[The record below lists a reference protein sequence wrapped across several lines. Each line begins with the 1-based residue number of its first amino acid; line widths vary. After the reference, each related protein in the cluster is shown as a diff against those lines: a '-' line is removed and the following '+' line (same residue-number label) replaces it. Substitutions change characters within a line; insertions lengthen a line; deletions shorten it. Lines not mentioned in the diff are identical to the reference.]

1 MCGKFKHNSSTG
13 IMKRL
18 MILTFLVGAILW
30 GCSKKEDKPSVA
42 VNIVPKPAHL
52 QVSGGSL
59 ALGKTVTLVAKTE
72 DEKRVAS
79 FLAEYLKGLGVS
91 AMVGESA
98 SGVSIQL
105 NTVASDSLGAE
116 GYTLVIDDK
125 GVTIAAPA
133 GAGLFYGAQTLIQVF
148 PVEVSA
154 ELELPYVSIGDSPR
168 FAYRGLH
175 LDVSRHMFSVEAVK
189 KYIDLASRHKFN
201 RFHWH
206 LTDDQGWRIE
216 IKKYPKLQEVGAYR
230 DQTVVGHAGAAKE
243 EYDGKRYGGFYTQ
256 EEVKDVVQYAADRY
270 ITVIPEIEM
279 PGHGLAAL
287 AAYPELGCTGGPYKT
302 GQTFGVFTD
311 VYCAGKESTF
321 KFMEAVLD
329 EVIPLFPARYVHI
342 GGDECPKDAWKKCPN
357 CQKRIKTE
365 KLKDEHALQS
375 YFVQRMEKYLNSKGK
390 QIIGWDEILEGGLAP
405 NATVMS
411 WRGEAGGIEAAKQN
425 HDVIMT
431 PTKWCY
437 FDYLQDTTGNE
448 PLSIG
453 GYLPV
458 KLVYSYEPLPAQLSA
473 EENKHI
479 LGAQA
484 NMWSE
489 YIPTPEHLEY
499 MAYPRACAMAE
510 VVWSP
515 REGRS
520 YDDFLVRMATH
531 VKRLDAWHV
540 NYAKHI
546 VKEFPQEKQ

>member
-1 MCGKFKHNSSTG
+1 
-13 IMKRL
+13 
-18 MILTFLVGAILW
+18 
-30 GCSKKEDKPSVA
+30 
-42 VNIVPKPAHL
+42 L
-52 QVSGGSL
+52 QVTGGSL

-79 FLAEYLKGLGVS
+79 FLEEYLKGQGIS
-91 AMVGESA
+91 ATVGESA
-98 SGVSIQL
+98 SGVSILL

-116 GYTLVIDDK
+116 GYTLTIDDN

-133 GAGLFYGAQTLIQVF
+133 GAGLFYGAQTLIQIF
-148 PVEVSA
+148 PTEAPA
-154 ELELPYVSIGDSPR
+154 EIELPYVSISDSPR

-175 LDVSRHMFSVEAVK
+175 LDVSRHMFPVEAVK

-230 DQTVVGHAGAAKE
+230 DQTVIGHAGNPKE
-243 EYDGKRYGGFYTQ
+243 EKYDGKRYGGFYTQ
-256 EEVKDVVQYAADRY
+256 EEVKDVVQYAADRF

-287 AAYPELGCTGGPYKT
+287 ASYPELGCTGGPYKT

-329 EVIPLFPARYVHI
+329 EVIPLFPAKYIHI

-411 WRGEAGGIEAAKQN
+411 WRGEEGGIEAAKQG

-431 PTKWCY
+431 PGKWCY
-437 FDYLQDTTGNE
+437 FDHYQDTTGNE
-448 PLSIG
+448 PLAIG

-458 KLVYSYEPLPAQLSA
+458 KLVYSYEPLPAQLTA

-479 LGAQA
+479 MGAQA
-484 NMWSE
+484 NIWTE

-499 MAYPRACAMAE
+499 MAYPRACALAE

-515 REGRS
+515 REGRT

-540 NYAKHI
+540 NYARHI
-546 VKEFPQEKQ
+546 VKEFPQAAAPAQP